1 MGTKTLAVT
10 MGLGVMVG
18 AVAVLMLPRTSTV
31 RKMADKAA
39 STVEEAAGKMSTKLT
54 DAMDM

>member
-1 MGTKTLAVT
+1 MGAKTLAVT

>member
-1 MGTKTLAVT
+1 MGAKTLAVT

-39 STVEEAAGKMSTKLT
+39 STVEEATGKMSTKLT

>member
-1 MGTKTLAVT
+1 MGAKTLAVT

-18 AVAVLMLPRTSTV
+18 AVAVLMLPHTSTV
-31 RKMADKAA
+31 RKMANKAA
-39 STVEEAAGKMSTKLT
+39 STVEEAAGKMSMKLT